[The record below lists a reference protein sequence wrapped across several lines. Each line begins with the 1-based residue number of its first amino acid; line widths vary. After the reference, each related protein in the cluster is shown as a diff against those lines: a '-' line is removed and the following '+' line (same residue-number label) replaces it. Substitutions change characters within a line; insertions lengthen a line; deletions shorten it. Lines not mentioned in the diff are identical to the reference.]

1 MKTMVTIKLCTFV
14 LYTSHTKRY
23 IHKIYINNI
32 KSSSECCRKITV
44 ERKYAK
50 LKAAR
55 SMASQ
60 ICPHEGRR
68 QNTHLDR
75 ERGKTHV
82 DHVDTHTDTHSKWSN
97 LAESSSALSISTR
110 QAAPKIAEA
119 EAVRKNGWNKHQIP
133 SQFMA

>member
-1 MKTMVTIKLCTFV
+1 MVTIKLCTFV

-23 IHKIYINNI
+23 IHKIYIN
-32 KSSSECCRKITV
+32 KSNSECCRKISV

-82 DHVDTHTDTHSKWSN
+82 DHVDAHTQRHTFKVV
-97 LAESSSALSISTR
+97 ES
-110 QAAPKIAEA
+110 
-119 EAVRKNGWNKHQIP
+119 G
-133 SQFMA
+133 